1 MSGSDLHKNQRHC
14 QGSVREKRYAG
25 IIRSILTRLEEL
37 TSTPAAFAVL
47 VVYFSLWL
55 IADRCLTRLA
65 RCCNLRHFSY
75 DAFHPDGTWLP
86 AIPKCDTALAPGG
99 SVCGRG
105 QTPLAA
111 VRITVCWGA
120 TWNESMPAKPVPK
133 AVDREVG

>member
-65 RCCNLRHFSY
+65 RCCDLRHFSY

-99 SVCGRG
+99 CSRG
-105 QTPLAA
+105 SC
-111 VRITVCWGA
+111 R
-120 TWNESMPAKPVPK
+120 TWKFA
-133 AVDREVG
+133 